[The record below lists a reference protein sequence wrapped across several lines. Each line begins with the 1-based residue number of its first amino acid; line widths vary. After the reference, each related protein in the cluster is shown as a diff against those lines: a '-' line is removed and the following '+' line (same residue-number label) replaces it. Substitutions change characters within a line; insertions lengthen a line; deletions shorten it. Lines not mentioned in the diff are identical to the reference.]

1 MHSKHIAAS
10 VFRALARVAS
20 VVAIGVA
27 VASAP
32 RLAAQ
37 QLESWTKS
45 QQQRFYPDDPIWRD
59 ADTRDIPP
67 VAGFDLSKSY
77 EFLNETFGDSVR
89 SRGPA
94 LNVNTLGEVPDSSWF
109 TNRLGRHDM
118 TIDEVVRGPNQVDGP
133 APGMWHVSGRPDSG
147 ITPKFTIRDA
157 RGDTYLIKLD
167 PAKFPELPSS
177 VEVISTKIFHAIGY
191 NVPEDFIVT
200 FDASR
205 LDVAPGAKIRTDTGE
220 KRPIEMADVEQWLKG
235 APRTKTGA
243 IRALA
248 SRYVP
253 GKVVGQYRYTGT
265 RSDDPNDIYPHERRR
280 ELRGMRVFAAWLN
293 HDDARSINSIDTYV
307 EDDGRHYI
315 RHYLQD
321 FGSNLGS
328 GSTSAQ
334 QPRGGNEYLI
344 ERGKIARGLYSL
356 GLWNRDWT
364 KAHYSKTPSIGNI
377 EADFFQPE
385 KWKTEY
391 PQPAFNQMDAA
402 DAFWAA
408 SIASRFSDQMIKAI
422 VDTGELSDP
431 DAARFLTD
439 VIIQRRNKVVAYWIG
454 QTSPLDGFMVARTAT
469 GGELVF
475 DNAAIRLQVAQ
486 PGATYKAR
494 WAALDNTAG
503 VERAIGEEIDLGSP
517 RVAIP
522 DGVWGPAD
530 AAGFRYAMVSIKTI
544 EASHPNWTDPILVT
558 VRERS
563 GAIDVVGI
571 ERPARADGVT
581 ERYSRVSRFGR
592 AAASG
597 SGRREGLRNSDRIR
611 STMASGDSETSTTS
625 ASEGSSSAPNWLA
638 SISTFMK

>member
-1 MHSKHIAAS
+1 MPSKHIARS
-10 VFRALARVAS
+10 VFHALARVCS
-20 VVAIGVA
+20 LVAIGAA
-27 VASAP
+27 VAAAP

-37 QLESWTKS
+37 QLESWQNS

-67 VAGFDLSKSY
+67 VEPFDLSKSY

-109 TNRLGRHDM
+109 TNRLGRSDM

-200 FDASR
+200 FDVSR
-205 LDVAPGAKIRTDTGE
+205 LDVAPGAKIRTETGE
-220 KRPIEMADVEQWLKG
+220 KRPIQMADVEQWLKN
-235 APRTKTGA
+235 APRTANGS

-280 ELRGMRVFAAWLN
+280 ELRGLRVFAAWLN

-307 EDDGRHYI
+307 EDNGRHYV

-356 GLWNRDWT
+356 GLWRRDWT
-364 KAHYSKTPSIGNI
+364 KAQYPKSPSLGNI
-377 EADFFQPE
+377 EADFFEPE
-385 KWKTEY
+385 RWKTEY
-391 PQPAFNQMDAA
+391 PQPAFGQMDAA

-408 SIASRFSDQMIKAI
+408 SIASRFSDRMIKAI

-439 VIIQRRNKVVAYWIG
+439 VIIRRRDKVVAHWIA
-454 QTSPLDGFMVARTAT
+454 QTNPLDSFMVARTST
-469 GGELVF
+469 GEELAF
-475 DNAAIRLQVAQ
+475 DNAAIRLHASQ

-494 WAALDNTAG
+494 WMALDNAAG
-503 VERAIGEEIDLGSP
+503 VERAVGEEIDLGSP
-517 RVAIP
+517 RATIP
-522 DGVWGPAD
+522 HSVWGPAD
-530 AAGFRYAMVSIKTI
+530 AAGFRYAMASIKTI
-544 EASHPNWTDPILVT
+544 DASHPNWANPVLVT
-558 VRERS
+558 IRERS

-571 ERPARADGVT
+571 ERPARADGMN
-581 ERYSRVSRFGR
+581 ER
-592 AAASG
+592 
-597 SGRREGLRNSDRIR
+597 
-611 STMASGDSETSTTS
+611 
-625 ASEGSSSAPNWLA
+625 
-638 SISTFMK
+638 